1 MVLVVVEMH
10 DMVSLEEEAFA
21 LKVLEVLV
29 VLVENAVLNCVEEK
43 EKGKELEKDN
53 NLDYGKCFDVDV
65 ASSKIHYI
73 A

>member
-1 MVLVVVEMH
+1 MVLIVVEMH

-43 EKGKELEKDN
+43 EKE
-53 NLDYGKCFDVDV
+53 
-65 ASSKIHYI
+65 
-73 A
+73 